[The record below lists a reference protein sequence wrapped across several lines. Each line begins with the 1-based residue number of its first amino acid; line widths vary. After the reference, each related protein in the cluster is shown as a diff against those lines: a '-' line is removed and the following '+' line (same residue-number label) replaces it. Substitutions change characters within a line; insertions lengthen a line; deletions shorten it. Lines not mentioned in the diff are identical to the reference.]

1 MADFRLLEDDPQPGG
16 VCRTDEFRMLVEA
29 LPECDR
35 AEAWRVMERLASQG
49 VERDHF
55 AFSIVLMLRMMVA
68 YSEKTVRPMAEFADA
83 LRRGGPLPPA
93 PPPQPDASL
102 PNALSN
108 MSASIRALA
117 DQMRPGRRLYT
128 VAAVCGLVG
137 FLLGLLV
144 DALLRSP

>member
-83 LRRGGPLPPA
+83 LRRG
-93 PPPQPDASL
+93 AS
-102 PNALSN
+102 P
-108 MSASIRALA
+108 
-117 DQMRPGRRLYT
+117 Y
-128 VAAVCGLVG
+128 
-137 FLLGLLV
+137 
-144 DALLRSP
+144 